1 MTRSRMAGRL
11 AALEARIIEPGNTA
25 RLIEVYEAIKAV
37 TGSIYPDA
45 PVTDEQR
52 AAVMAATNCTAAE
65 FDCVMAARQR
75 IAAEMEEI

>member
-1 MTRSRMAGRL
+1 MSRATMTARL
-11 AALEARIIEPGNTA
+11 TAIEAKIIEPESMG

-45 PVTDEQR
+45 AVTDEQR
-52 AAVMAATNCTAAE
+52 AAVMATTNCTAAE

-75 IAAEMEEI
+75 IAAEMETV